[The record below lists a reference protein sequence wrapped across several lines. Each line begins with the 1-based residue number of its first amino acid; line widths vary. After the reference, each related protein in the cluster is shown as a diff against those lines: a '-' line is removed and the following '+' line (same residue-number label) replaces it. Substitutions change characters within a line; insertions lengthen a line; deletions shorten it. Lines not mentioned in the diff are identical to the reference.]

1 MAINCTALSS
11 RTDFPD
17 YVSLLY
23 NVSSHNLRTLAPCR
37 PEMCSALW
45 GIGNP
50 DISGIGVS
58 VKRLLQDRWR

>member
-17 YVSLLY
+17 YVSLLL
-23 NVSSHNLRTLAPCR
+23 NISSHNLSTLAPCK

-58 VKRLLQDRWR
+58 VETIISDCYR